1 MDVKNYE
8 SHAAKIVQ
16 TAEATLSDNFKNI
29 DNVALLNQRKV
40 LNAFINNRVSARHF
54 AGTNGYGYDDVGRE
68 TLNCV
73 FADVLDAESA
83 LVSPLIVSGTHALTL
98 ALFGIL
104 RPDDILL
111 SVTGDVYDTLNDVIS
126 GNGNGSLKD
135 FGIKFDKIELCDGK
149 INLSEICKYL
159 ETTQPKLIYFQRSRG
174 YSWRN
179 ALTIDDFGN
188 AVNVI
193 KKISPDSLI
202 MVDNCYGEFTEE
214 CEPHSLRRRY
224 YCRLVDKKRGGR
236 SGADRRLH
244 RRKKRIGGA
253 CRKKAYYAVH
263 GRRGRLV

>member
-1 MDVKNYE
+1 MDAKNYE
-8 SHAAKIVQ
+8 SQAAKIVQ

-149 INLSEICKYL
+149 INLSEIRKYL
-159 ETTQPKLIYFQRSRG
+159 ETTHPKLIYFQRSRG
-174 YSWRN
+174 YSW
-179 ALTIDDFGN
+179 LQCIDN
-188 AVNVI
+188 
-193 KKISPDSLI
+193 
-202 MVDNCYGEFTEE
+202 
-214 CEPHSLRRRY
+214 RRFR
-224 YCRLVDKKRGGR
+224 KRG
-236 SGADRRLH
+236 
-244 RRKKRIGGA
+244 KR
-253 CRKKAYYAVH
+253 Y
-263 GRRGRLV
+263 

>member
-1 MDVKNYE
+1 MDAKNYE
-8 SHAAKIVQ
+8 SQAAKIVQ

-135 FGIKFDKIELCDGK
+135 FGIKFDKIELCARK
-149 INLSEICKYL
+149 NK
-159 ETTQPKLIYFQRSRG
+159 
-174 YSWRN
+174 
-179 ALTIDDFGN
+179 
-188 AVNVI
+188 
-193 KKISPDSLI
+193 
-202 MVDNCYGEFTEE
+202 
-214 CEPHSLRRRY
+214 SLRNTQI
-224 YCRLVDKKRGGR
+224 
-236 SGADRRLH
+236 S
-244 RRKKRIGGA
+244 
-253 CRKKAYYAVH
+253 
-263 GRRGRLV
+263 

>member
-1 MDVKNYE
+1 M
-8 SHAAKIVQ
+8 
-16 TAEATLSDNFKNI
+16 
-29 DNVALLNQRKV
+29 
-40 LNAFINNRVSARHF
+40 
-54 AGTNGYGYDDVGRE
+54 
-68 TLNCV
+68 
-73 FADVLDAESA
+73 
-83 LVSPLIVSGTHALTL
+83 VSPLIVSGTHALTL

-149 INLSEICKYL
+149 INLSEIRKYL
-159 ETTQPKLIYFQRSRG
+159 ETTHPKLIYFQRSRG

-214 CEPHSLRRRY
+214 CEPTVCGADIIAGSLIKNAGAVWRRQEATSQEEKNWWSLPQKGLLRRPR
-224 YCRLVDKKRGGR
+224 
-236 SGADRRLH
+236 
-244 RRKKRIGGA
+244 
-253 CRKKAYYAVH
+253 
-263 GRRGRLV
+263 RRGRLV